1 MEDQFRAG
9 EESDDEGESSWS
21 TFRYPLQPVSCL
33 TLCFLISHR
42 LQCTY
47 LEASNCQVESRYLGI
62 LRQLLETK
70 SLDPVQRG
78 AVQKLVEDALKREIK
93 SFVKLHVAR

>member
-9 EESDDEGESSWS
+9 KESDDEGETSWS
-21 TFRYPLQPVSCL
+21 TFCYPLQPVSCL
-33 TLCFLISHR
+33 TSCLLIYHW

-62 LRQLLETK
+62 LRQLQDTK
-70 SLDPVQRG
+70 SLDPVQRE
-78 AVQKLVEDALKREIK
+78 AVQKMVEDALKREIK